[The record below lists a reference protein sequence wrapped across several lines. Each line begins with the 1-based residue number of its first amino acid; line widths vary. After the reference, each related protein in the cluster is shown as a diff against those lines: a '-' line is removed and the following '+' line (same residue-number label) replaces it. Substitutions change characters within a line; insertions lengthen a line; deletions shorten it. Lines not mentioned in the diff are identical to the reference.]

1 MKITRDVITDLLPV
15 YLAGEASPDTRALI
29 EEFLDEN
36 PDFAKLV
43 AEQEKPLTSTSIN
56 IPKEAEMQTLEKTKK
71 ILWQR
76 SMYMGFA
83 IFFSLFPASVR
94 GSSDEGI
101 RWMWAD
107 TPIIPIASV
116 LIAIVMWILYAR
128 TNHKLNGSEF

>member
-56 IPKEAEMQTLEKTKK
+56 IPKEMQTLEKTKK

-101 RWMWAD
+101 RWMWEG
-107 TPIIPIASV
+107 TPIIPIVSV
-116 LIAIVMWILYAR
+116 LIAILMWILYAR
-128 TNHKLNGSEF
+128 TNHKLNGSEL